1 MRKCSFNQKLD
12 SFIIEYVEV
21 VAIDWRYAAGPVAHI
36 FAQTDISDYDETR
49 ALCFDGLLTILNDP
63 VFCVCTACLFVF
75 FLGNSKKQDRLQA
88 DILGA
93 LGVIDNFL
101 QGKLKNARHARDR
114 LPPLQFFAYKKRQ
127 DEIIWA

>member
-1 MRKCSFNQKLD
+1 QLLTHTES
-12 SFIIEYVEV
+12 SY
-21 VAIDWRYAAGPVAHI
+21 
-36 FAQTDISDYDETR
+36 YDEMR
-49 ALCFDGLLTILNDP
+49 AFCFDGLYRLLNDP
-63 VFCVCTACLFVF
+63 VFCICTACLFVF
-75 FLGNSKKQDRLQA
+75 FLRNSKKQDRLQA
-88 DILGA
+88 EILGA